1 MFLVEVYQ
9 VMQSQEYGDTL
20 FTEAVAGFTATGFN
34 TCLRHCLLN
43 HHQVFSTSCK
53 GGQVFLPEESVRVSC
68 IRVSE

>member
-1 MFLVEVYQ
+1 MLLVEVYQ

-43 HHQVFSTSCK
+43 LLQDSPQVEREDKSSC
-53 GGQVFLPEESVRVSC
+53 QRSLS
-68 IRVSE
+68 